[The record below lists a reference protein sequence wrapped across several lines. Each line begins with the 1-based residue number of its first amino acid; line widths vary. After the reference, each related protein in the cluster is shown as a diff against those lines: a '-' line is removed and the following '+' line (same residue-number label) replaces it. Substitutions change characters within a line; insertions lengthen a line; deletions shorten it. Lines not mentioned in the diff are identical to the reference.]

1 MGVGERPRGVLTREA
16 SALDETDAIRL
27 TVAPKSYRCG
37 WAGTSLASRVLAAVG
52 DPVRWS
58 SNGTEAARIRSP
70 WNTFTIRRLAR
81 KQLNSHKLLSP
92 IWSSYLA

>member
-37 WAGTSLASRVLAAVG
+37 WAGTSLASRVLAPLVT
-52 DPVRWS
+52 RWLVPQ
-58 SNGTEAARIRSP
+58 TAL
-70 WNTFTIRRLAR
+70 F
-81 KQLNSHKLLSP
+81 
-92 IWSSYLA
+92 